1 MKQPHYECIVAWAEG
16 KTIQF
21 KKFHSKDCNGTWAD
35 IPHPSWDI
43 RNEYR
48 IKPEPR
54 PDFST
59 YLTVS
64 YNSTGNQTPIRYAS
78 DNVKFTY
85 DGDTWQLKS
94 AEVLK

>member
-21 KKFHSKDCNGTWAD
+21 ESVHGNWFDV
-35 IPHPSWDI
+35 PHPIWD
-43 RNEYR
+43 RWVNYR
-48 IKPEPR
+48 VKPESR

-64 YNSTGNQTPIRYAS
+64 YKFTGNQTPLRYAS